1 MRWKFSNSED
11 VLQCITIG
19 CMDEGDGAGDV
30 DGDNYY
36 GDLQKAGQFMM
47 VMVMKKQ

>member
-1 MRWKFSNSED
+1 MF
-11 VLQCITIG
+11 CTTG

-36 GDLQKAGQFMM
+36 GDLQKAGQTMM
-47 VMVMKKQ
+47 VMMKKSEMEIFK